1 MKIRYERPVC
11 RSAFWSFRLGLFSL
25 ALFAISAG
33 LHRFNVMET
42 EIFVVLFSIC
52 AGVALLAFFM
62 ACYGILRLWMVG
74 AEGGR
79 ASARGSIC
87 ALLVLVP
94 AGIAGYRAYT
104 LPPLYDISTDTANVP
119 AFLEP
124 VSHGP
129 DWIPKVE
136 FLRAGPYEGQ
146 LEAYPQVTGRRY
158 EGALDRV
165 LAAVRLVAENR
176 NVAISVT
183 KMPDPPEPEKPEID
197 TQSSVTEIE
206 TQTPGDVAATSEPA
220 EGEAEVEPVVL
231 KQVQILLQGRP
242 TLRFSDSCQMSASG
256 SAKKPRRPSST
267 CVRYR
272 GSVRMILA
280 PMPASSTDFL
290 RHWMPNLWVFPSAD
304 DYFRLYCPSIDGA
317 LRFPQDPFRQG
328 LPDVPAARARL
339 RHAAVDRCHG
349 RSL

>member
-11 RSAFWSFRLGLFSL
+11 RSAFWSFRLGLFAL

-231 KQVQILLQGRP
+231 KQVQILLQGETHSPIFGFMSDVSIRLSEEAE
-242 TLRFSDSCQMSASG
+242 TTFVDMRSVSRFGPHDLGTNARIIDG
-256 SAKKPRRPSST
+256 FLTALDAEL
-267 CVRYR
+267 V
-272 GSVRMILA
+272 GISVR
-280 PMPASSTDFL
+280 
-290 RHWMPNLWVFPSAD
+290 
-304 DYFRLYCPSIDGA
+304 
-317 LRFPQDPFRQG
+317 
-328 LPDVPAARARL
+328 
-339 RHAAVDRCHG
+339 
-349 RSL
+349 